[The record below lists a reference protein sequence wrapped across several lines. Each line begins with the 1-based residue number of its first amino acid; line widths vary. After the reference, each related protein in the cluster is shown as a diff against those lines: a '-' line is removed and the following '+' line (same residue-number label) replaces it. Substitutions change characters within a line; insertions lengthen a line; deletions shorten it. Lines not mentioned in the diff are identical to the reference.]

1 MGKVSRMRALVFASG
16 VTVLLFG
23 SSAPLS
29 ACDSQNC
36 DSRLVVA
43 QAQTTPATQTTQPVA
58 SGRPVSLKKFT
69 RAKSRSA
76 RSARKSALA
85 QRTQAARKAKEA
97 AARENAK
104 AAATTKVTQAIAN
117 ANAELLEGVDPA
129 KASDVRNASKEQAP
143 AADAAAAEA
152 TQVVAAD
159 EFNDIDKAAWDVAQV
174 KPTNAAL
181 MDSRAEMREDES
193 KWAQTSTIGKM
204 FVVFGALLTI
214 GSAVRMFLA

>member
-16 VTVLLFG
+16 VAALLFG
-23 SSAPLS
+23 SSAPSS

-43 QAQTTPATQTTQPVA
+43 QAQTAQATQAAQPAA
-58 SGRPVSLKKFT
+58 SGKPVSLKKFT

-85 QRTQAARKAKEA
+85 QRAQAARKAKEA
-97 AARENAK
+97 AAKDSAK
-104 AAATTKVTQAIAN
+104 ATAAQKVTPAIAN
-117 ANAELLEGVDPA
+117 ANAELLDGVDPA
-129 KASDVRNASKEQAP
+129 KISDASKEQTPAVEAAP
-143 AADAAAAEA
+143 TEP

-159 EFNDIDKAAWDVAQV
+159 EFNDLDKAAWDIAQV
-174 KPTNAAL
+174 KPANAAAL
-181 MDSRAEMREDES
+181 MESRAEMRDDDS